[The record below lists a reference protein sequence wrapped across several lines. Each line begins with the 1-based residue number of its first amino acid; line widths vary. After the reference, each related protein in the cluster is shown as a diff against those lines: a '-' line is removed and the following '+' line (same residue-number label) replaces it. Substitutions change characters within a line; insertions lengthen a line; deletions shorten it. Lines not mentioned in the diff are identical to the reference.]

1 MRIFTDFL
9 KTFQF
14 AFDVRV
20 VLLHLVE
27 EARRLLA
34 RERGRLRGDRIQQNL
49 ALDLR
54 IVVVGEFE
62 HGVGEAEAVEI
73 LEPPE
78 ALQPRDVAVGD
89 EVHRAVLGVLGEV
102 VVVLDDH
109 QHVAAL
115 DLLLGIEHV
124 AADALVVAVGPL
136 VRARDDDRLVAAVPG
151 IAVLELFEELTALD
165 RFDVGEI
172 HFETGNLI
180 KSVFEHAAHQ
190 RGVEEDARLRL
201 LPHHLVHRAVD
212 DVTVGV
218 HRRRVE
224 RRAEIGP
231 DGRQLRAVADQH
243 QAASAAAADVLH
255 EVRKQRSAAENGSAL
270 RVVRKH
276 RGLVDDEHRSA
287 LGVDVEREFRFVIG
301 VRALTVNAFVDGKCL
316 FLSVL
321 GQHFGGTPRGGQQ
334 HGFDSQVFK
343 RTDKPGDKRRFSG
356 SGIAVQ
362 HENPRK
368 IVVCEIFGQLFYNFF
383 LSGSCFETNFSVN
396 LGRDTCA
403 EHASVFN

>member
-1 MRIFTDFL
+1 MRILTNFL
-9 KTFQF
+9 KAFQL

-27 EARRLLA
+27 KARRLLPG
-34 RERGRLRGDRIQQNL
+34 ERRRLRGDRIQQNL

-54 IVVVGEFE
+54 IVVVGKFE
-62 HGVGEAEAVEI
+62 HGVGEAETIEI

-78 ALQPRDVAVGD
+78 TFQPRDVAVGD
-89 EVHRAVLGVLGEV
+89 EVHRAVFGVLGKV
-102 VVVLDDH
+102 VVILDDH

-136 VRARDDDRLVAAVPG
+136 VRARDDDRLVAAVSD
-151 IAVLELFEELTALD
+151 IAILKFFEELAAHD
-165 RFDVGEI
+165 RLDVGKI
-172 HFETGNLI
+172 HLEAGNLV
-180 KSVFEHAAHQ
+180 KAVFEHAAHQ

-212 DVTVGV
+212 DAAVGI
-218 HRRRVE
+218 HRHRVE

-243 QAASAAAADVLH
+243 QTASAAAADILH

-276 RGLVDDEHRSA
+276 RSLIDDEHRPA
-287 LGVDVEREFRFVIG
+287 FGVDVEREFRFVIG
-301 VRALTVNAFVDGKCL
+301 IRALAVNAFVDGKCL
-316 FLSVL
+316 LLSVL
-321 GQHFGGTPRGGQQ
+321 GQHFGGTPCGGQQ
-334 HGFDSQVFK
+334 HGFDSQIFK
-343 RTDKPGDKRRFSG
+343 RADKPGDKRRFSG
-356 SGIAVQ
+356 SGITVQ

-368 IVVCEIFGQLFYNFF
+368 IVVCKVFGQLFYNFF